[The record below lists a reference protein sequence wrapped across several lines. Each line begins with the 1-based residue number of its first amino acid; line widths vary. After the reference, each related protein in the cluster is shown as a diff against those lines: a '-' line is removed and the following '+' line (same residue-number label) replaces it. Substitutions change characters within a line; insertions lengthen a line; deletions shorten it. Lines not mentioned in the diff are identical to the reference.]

1 MLPLTAGFDFTAAA
15 PRERLDVRLSVFLA
29 FLDERI
35 EIRVKSP
42 VMDPLLVVVFGFL
55 LDGEA
60 VRILEAGDHIQDVPA
75 GTQLGRASFVPYF

>member
-1 MLPLTAGFDFTAAA
+1 
-15 PRERLDVRLSVFLA
+15 
-29 FLDERI
+29 
-35 EIRVKSP
+35 
-42 VMDPLLVVVFGFL
+42 MDPLLVVVFGFL